1 MNARSFDLQNK
12 EFSVDWQLTQ
22 QKDLSDSKTILPWEM
37 TVIAGPE
44 NQRENQA
51 YLADYLVSDRTCSF

>member
-12 EFSVDWQLTQ
+12 EFSVDWQLTE

-44 NQRENQA
+44 NQREN
-51 YLADYLVSDRTCSF
+51 